1 MNFQLI
7 LTGNSYFRM
16 WECYFQ
22 DRQIKESHISLVSLK
37 IEKENKFLG
46 SKSYKWISLNLL

>member
-1 MNFQLI
+1 
-7 LTGNSYFRM
+7 M
-16 WECYFQ
+16 WENYFQ

-46 SKSYKWISLNLL
+46 HFFFNIKFNRKKKILLKIKHGL